1 MGVREGEIG
10 FQVNWETFTRTD
22 FICVRT
28 CVRESKKQ
36 QGCSAR
42 GTVALALLALSPFNS
57 IQFPQSNER
66 VSGSK

>member
-57 IQFPQSNER
+57 IQFNSPNRMSE
-66 VSGSK
+66 